1 MKRTNIQR
9 DEKGEEKEKEKEKG
23 EEKGEEK
30 ENGQIDVYNPDQ
42 CKVLLTSSSM
52 FFFTSIYTYN
62 QGRYDLLL
70 DPVGTFLTSINYWKK
85 PRYNSWQRSLDVFYI
100 YTSFSYQTI
109 RCYNAQYIYYF
120 ILYMLIGMTFYRL
133 SGYVYNCK
141 YTWVSAFMH
150 SCLHIFV
157 NIAILNVNSG
167 YIEPFCGNAI
177 TQTIFNGCVQNG

>member
-9 DEKGEEKEKEKEKG
+9 DEKGEEKEKEKEKD
-23 EEKGEEK
+23 EEK

-52 FFFTSIYTYN
+52 FFITTIYTYIYT
-62 QGRYDLLL
+62 QYKYDLLL
-70 DPVGTFLTSINYWKK
+70 VPAGTFLTSINYWKK
-85 PRYNSWQRSLDVFYI
+85 PRYNSWQRDLDVFFI

-120 ILYMLIGMTFYRL
+120 ILYMLIGMTFYKVG
-133 SGYVYNCK
+133 GYMYKNK
-141 YTWVSAFMH
+141 YRWVSVFMH

-157 NIAILNVNSG
+157 NIAIINVNSG

-177 TQTIFNGCVQNG
+177 TQKIFNGCVQNS